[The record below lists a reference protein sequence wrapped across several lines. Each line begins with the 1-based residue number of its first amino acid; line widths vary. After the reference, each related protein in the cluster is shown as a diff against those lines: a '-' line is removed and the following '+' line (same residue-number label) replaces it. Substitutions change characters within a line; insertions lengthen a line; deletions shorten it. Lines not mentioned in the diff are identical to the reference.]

1 MPPPAHVQFPN
12 GAEAPNLGLGTYGY
26 GADPAQRDAEV
37 AVLRIALDLG
47 WRVFD
52 TAEMYADGGAE
63 TVLGLALQQ
72 AFRAG
77 LSRDAVMLIS
87 KILPEHASEA
97 GVVAA
102 CERSLRRLQLDCL
115 DLYLLHWPSPTPLEE
130 TVRGFEQ
137 LQRRGLIHRWGVS
150 NFDLPELRA
159 LLAVPGGAACA
170 VNQVHYSLSARG
182 VEFDL
187 LPAQRVHQ
195 MPLLAYS
202 PLDQGQLCDHPDLR
216 ELAARHGVTPAQ
228 VALAW
233 VLCQNGVMAL
243 PKAGNALHL
252 RHNWAAQALAAA
264 FSAVDLALLDRHF
277 PPPQHKQKLSV
288 R

>member
-1 MPPPAHVQFPN
+1 MSVALHVQFPN
-12 GAEAPNLGLGTYGY
+12 GAEAPNLGLGTWGY
-26 GADPAQRDAEV
+26 GADPAQQGAEV
-37 AVLRIALDLG
+37 AVLRLALEMG
-47 WRVFD
+47 WRAFD

-72 AFRAG
+72 ALRAG
-77 LSRDAVMLIS
+77 LSRDAVMVIS
-87 KILPEHASEA
+87 KVLPEHASEA

-102 CERSLRRLQLDCL
+102 CEASLQRLKLDCI

-137 LQRRGLIHRWGVS
+137 LQRRGRIQRWGVS

-170 VNQVHYSLSARG
+170 ANQVHYSLTARG

-202 PLDQGQLCDHPDLR
+202 PLDQGELRDHPDLR
-216 ELAARHGVTPAQ
+216 ELAARHRTTPAQ

-233 VLCQNGVMAL
+233 VLRQSGVMAL
-243 PKAGNALHL
+243 PKASNAVHL

-264 FSAVDLALLDRHF
+264 FTPVDLALLDRHF
-277 PPPQHKQKLSV
+277 PPPLRKQPLSV